1 MGVGARH
8 HGAIA
13 MDFAIIG
20 VLGAGQMGAGIA
32 QVAAAAGHTVR
43 LADVSREVAEKAK
56 AGIARRLGGAV
67 EKGKLDRAAAA
78 DALARLHPAGSV
90 AELRDADLV
99 IEAVAENVELKLRVF
114 RDLDAATRPEA
125 ILASN
130 TSSISITLLAAA
142 TRRPDRV
149 VGMHFMN
156 PVPVLKL
163 VELIRGLQ
171 TSDAT
176 FAAVKA
182 LAEAW
187 GKTTTAARDYPGFI
201 VNRLLIPFLNEA
213 CDALMNGVGAVED
226 IDTSIRLGLNHPMGP
241 CQLADLIGLDTVLA
255 IARVLHE
262 GMGDARYRPS
272 PLLVKYVE
280 AGWLGRKTGRGF
292 YTYGPA
298 S

>member
-1 MGVGARH
+1 MKLEAV
-8 HGAIA
+8 
-13 MDFAIIG
+13 G

-32 QVAAAAGHTVR
+32 QAAAAAGHTVF
-43 LADVSREVAEKAK
+43 LADVNREAAEKGRA
-56 AGIARRLGGAV
+56 AVARRLGGAI
-67 EKGKLDRAAAA
+67 EKGKMERATA
-78 DALARLHPAGSV
+78 DGVLSRLRPVDSV
-90 AELRDADLV
+90 GDFRDVGVA
-99 IEAVAENVELKLRVF
+99 IEAVAENVELKLKLF
-114 RDLDAATRPEA
+114 RELDAAAPPNA

-130 TSSISITLLAAA
+130 TSSISITLIAAA

-149 VGMHFMN
+149 IGMHFFN
-156 PVPVLKL
+156 PVPVMKL

-182 LAEAW
+182 LAESW

-213 CDALMNGVGAVED
+213 CDALLSGVGTVED
-226 IDTSIRLGLNHPMGP
+226 IDASIKLGLNHPMGP
-241 CQLADLIGLDTVLA
+241 FQLADLIGLDTVLA

-262 GMGDARYRPS
+262 GFGDAKYRPS

-280 AGWLGRKTGRGF
+280 AGWLGRKAGRGF
-292 YTYGPA
+292 YPYGSA
-298 S
+298 STGGAPGA